1 MSQWTIWGSTRALL
15 ILTEYR
21 TGKRTIWLADVPG
34 PSELNQLC
42 DKRSC
47 EIWGSE
53 SVLWIVVGL
62 MLRKYTLIRE
72 NGRYE
77 NIRELGNNSFN
88 KWWLGLI
95 TSILQ
100 SAVWAPL
107 IAIANNI
114 KLYVL
119 EWNEPLSFMPF
130 KSHFPACNQFTAFYL
145 KHNKCQCYARAIIDD
160 NLPFTVGFIRV
171 ARGKSRTCDHPRFSC

>member
-1 MSQWTIWGSTRALL
+1 MSQWIIWGSTRALL

-77 NIRELGNNSFN
+77 NIKELGNNSFN
-88 KWWLGLI
+88 KWWLELI

-130 KSHFPACNQFTAFYL
+130 KAISPPVISLLLFTSNITNVSVMREPLSTTIFHSQLASS
-145 KHNKCQCYARAIIDD
+145 
-160 NLPFTVGFIRV
+160 G
-171 ARGKSRTCDHPRFSC
+171 